1 MKPTNRIQYLL
12 ENQGVEQNAFRIDSK
27 TGALELCSMLP
38 PMSMALTVRA
48 ILEDGSNQFEA
59 EAVVRVHV
67 VCFVGSHA
75 WDAVRKLTNFNLL
88 NLKSMC
94 HFEFRTPDI
103 HSDKNSNTNP
113 GNMHTNHLL
122 YRIKLRHFGCVV
134 RTNLKCTVSNGAQL
148 ANATI
153 GEIGSGMR
161 CPNIL
166 IRPTLF
172 SAERNMTNVDL
183 GDLCATGDEN
193 SWIDLSVVVSV
204 NDEQKRPFVDCKMF
218 SQHAAIENSR
228 LRYWISNSSEEIL
241 PKRERRSTEKI
252 TVNIPANI
260 EEVEMNRPKSVQLE
274 IYIPGGH
281 DINNSSLLIICPKS
295 EESNKPQCTVK
306 VLRLSNGE
314 QIKVDH
320 TNILNITEFNVVQQN
335 RVQINFTNIRS
346 SAKNITRD
354 ANTIT
359 LEIELRATHC
369 MEVENQKTI
378 TIQFESRFDE
388 QLILKNATIDVH
400 HKGQPITDLDLKM
413 YINTSDVYP
422 GDTVQI
428 NTTLKNTERSQ
439 CECKL
444 TMLDLHAG
452 PWVVDGA
459 LVDTN
464 KNKAKLNKT
473 DLRRMEI
480 RIEDFVSMDTWN
492 FSVNV
497 RFAEVFDFSS
507 HLRLRILSF
516 TMILYCQ
523 LQFPI
528 DKHPWATVH
537 TIEHV
542 ILHSER
548 NQFKQLIDHTPSETV
563 DCQVQTWTSAY
574 QTTESVS
581 LTTSGTTHTNK
592 SPFNRRHL
600 TILLGRAS
608 DIYYIRINLPD
619 FEDRWFSSHISI
631 TSDGRVFSDIGEC
644 TFNAY
649 HDNSHI
655 CVFKQSFQVRG
666 LRIIPTKPV
675 IKSDITKYSVHLYG
689 IPYKRDVHQFDPCI
703 KPYTLAPE
711 GGPTLPQSMLLFNR
725 SYIRVKD
732 ILIICHPVPQLATF
746 SYPRMKCT
754 GLVDGNR
761 LTWFDIGPM
770 ISQIITYQN
779 EDKRFFAVGPERSS
793 ILSARDL
800 TDQWTAISLSEY
812 RNYID
817 GKNHTNATYLPWEET
832 RTFNKNLYGAH
843 CAEFTADDWNLCFD
857 GIYYKSKMVAV
868 WTDEAGLQLPSSG

>member
-1 MKPTNRIQYLL
+1 
-12 ENQGVEQNAFRIDSK
+12 
-27 TGALELCSMLP
+27 
-38 PMSMALTVRA
+38 
-48 ILEDGSNQFEA
+48 
-59 EAVVRVHV
+59 
-67 VCFVGSHA
+67 
-75 WDAVRKLTNFNLL
+75 
-88 NLKSMC
+88 
-94 HFEFRTPDI
+94 
-103 HSDKNSNTNP
+103 
-113 GNMHTNHLL
+113 
-122 YRIKLRHFGCVV
+122 
-134 RTNLKCTVSNGAQL
+134 
-148 ANATI
+148 
-153 GEIGSGMR
+153 
-161 CPNIL
+161 
-166 IRPTLF
+166 
-172 SAERNMTNVDL
+172 
-183 GDLCATGDEN
+183 
-193 SWIDLSVVVSV
+193 
-204 NDEQKRPFVDCKMF
+204 
-218 SQHAAIENSR
+218 
-228 LRYWISNSSEEIL
+228 
-241 PKRERRSTEKI
+241 
-252 TVNIPANI
+252 
-260 EEVEMNRPKSVQLE
+260 
-274 IYIPGGH
+274 
-281 DINNSSLLIICPKS
+281 
-295 EESNKPQCTVK
+295 
-306 VLRLSNGE
+306 
-314 QIKVDH
+314 
-320 TNILNITEFNVVQQN
+320 
-335 RVQINFTNIRS
+335 
-346 SAKNITRD
+346 
-354 ANTIT
+354 
-359 LEIELRATHC
+359 

-548 NQFKQLIDHTPSETV
+548 RLSNSFQPKLSFSFVPSL
-563 DCQVQTWTSAY
+563 Q
-574 QTTESVS
+574 
-581 LTTSGTTHTNK
+581 
-592 SPFNRRHL
+592 
-600 TILLGRAS
+600 
-608 DIYYIRINLPD
+608 
-619 FEDRWFSSHISI
+619 
-631 TSDGRVFSDIGEC
+631 C

>member
-1 MKPTNRIQYLL
+1 
-12 ENQGVEQNAFRIDSK
+12 
-27 TGALELCSMLP
+27 
-38 PMSMALTVRA
+38 MSSNN
-48 ILEDGSNQFEA
+48 GS
-59 EAVVRVHV
+59 
-67 VCFVGSHA
+67 
-75 WDAVRKLTNFNLL
+75 D
-88 NLKSMC
+88 
-94 HFEFRTPDI
+94 
-103 HSDKNSNTNP
+103 
-113 GNMHTNHLL
+113 
-122 YRIKLRHFGCVV
+122 
-134 RTNLKCTVSNGAQL
+134 
-148 ANATI
+148 
-153 GEIGSGMR
+153 
-161 CPNIL
+161 
-166 IRPTLF
+166 
-172 SAERNMTNVDL
+172 
-183 GDLCATGDEN
+183 
-193 SWIDLSVVVSV
+193 
-204 NDEQKRPFVDCKMF
+204 
-218 SQHAAIENSR
+218 
-228 LRYWISNSSEEIL
+228 
-241 PKRERRSTEKI
+241 I
-252 TVNIPANI
+252 TVDIPEHI
-260 EEVEMNRPKSVQLE
+260 GEVEMNRPKSVQLE
-274 IYIPGGH
+274 IYIPKGRTI
-281 DINNSSLLIICPKS
+281 DNSSLLIICPKS
-295 EESNKPQCTVK
+295 EESDKPQCTLK
-306 VLRLSNGE
+306 VLRRSNGK
-314 QIKVDH
+314 QIGIGH
-320 TNILNITEFNVVQQN
+320 TSISNITEFNKVQHN

-346 SAKNITRD
+346 ADYTNDLFGLSTSHTDEHKIFFSPDDLGEDETRD
-354 ANTIT
+354 ANMIH

-369 MEVENQKTI
+369 MELENQKTI

-388 QLILKNATIDVH
+388 QLISKNATINVH

-452 PWVVDGA
+452 PWVVDGV

-464 KNKAKLNKT
+464 KINAKLNKT

-497 RFAEVFDFSS
+497 RFTELFDFSS

-548 NQFKQLIDHTPSETV
+548 N
-563 DCQVQTWTSAY
+563 
-574 QTTESVS
+574 
-581 LTTSGTTHTNK
+581 
-592 SPFNRRHL
+592 
-600 TILLGRAS
+600 
-608 DIYYIRINLPD
+608 
-619 FEDRWFSSHISI
+619 
-631 TSDGRVFSDIGEC
+631 
-644 TFNAY
+644 
-649 HDNSHI
+649 
-655 CVFKQSFQVRG
+655 
-666 LRIIPTKPV
+666 
-675 IKSDITKYSVHLYG
+675 
-689 IPYKRDVHQFDPCI
+689 PCI

-761 LTWFDIGPM
+761 LTWFDLGPM

-793 ILSARDL
+793 ILSTRVL
-800 TDQWTAISLSEY
+800 TDQWTGISLSEY

-832 RTFNKNLYGAH
+832 RTFNKNLYGVQ
-843 CAEFTADDWNLCFD
+843 CVEFTADDWNSRSMMS
-857 GIYYKSKMVAV
+857 YSR
-868 WTDEAGLQLPSSG
+868 